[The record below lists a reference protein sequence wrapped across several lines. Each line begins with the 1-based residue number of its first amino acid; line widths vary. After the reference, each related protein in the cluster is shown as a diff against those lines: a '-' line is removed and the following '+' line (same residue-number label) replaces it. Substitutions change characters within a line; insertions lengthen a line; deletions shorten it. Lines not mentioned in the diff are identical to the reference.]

1 MGNARRQAANSKLH
15 HRKTT
20 TSGGIGD
27 WTIVQISYSTEVTL
41 NKQPLG
47 KQLEYRIRA
56 ANNAGTSR
64 SVNSVVNF
72 LKNRQICVS
81 DLQRFGLACVEAN
94 NDNAVLAHIDK
105 FLYPAEAERLVSDEL
120 AVSKGRI

>member
-1 MGNARRQAANSKLH
+1 MGNAHRQAANSKLH

-56 ANNAGTSR
+56 ANNAGTSPPQTL
-64 SVNSVVNF
+64 SPSYCNF
-72 LKNRQICVS
+72 SASFRGNY
-81 DLQRFGLACVEAN
+81 
-94 NDNAVLAHIDK
+94 
-105 FLYPAEAERLVSDEL
+105 FL
-120 AVSKGRI
+120 